1 VIYIK
6 QVWSQLI
13 VITNFK
19 IWHLEEKELEK
30 LLENGGLVVEEE
42 PLEESLLDQKL
53 VVLCKRMLRKR
64 IMLQQKMR

>member
-1 VIYIK
+1 VVYK
-6 QVWSQLI
+6 AVLSQLI

-30 LLENGGLVVEEE
+30 LLENGGLVVEEQ
-42 PLEESLLDQKL
+42 PLEESLLDQKW

-64 IMLQQKMR
+64 IMLQLKMR